1 MAKTSPSRRALPN
14 VGADAMLDGNIQI
27 ERAKDGL
34 SASLTFN
41 THYAISCKIAFYQ
54 DTGTTALPSTLDW
67 TPCNS
72 PQPGRAFKETA
83 ANLKP
88 DFFYVFAVKI
98 WAQNKTEESAFIK
111 VVRENSAPGDPT
123 TRYMIRLDIPTKSA
137 QVDSFASTSELEPVQ
152 KEFLAPFACKLATT
166 ERTLPGTRLA
176 ALPINRIN
184 SRGFLT
190 GLSFTSEDLADG
202 LLITGAALVP
212 TAEEWVINVQSKT
225 TSGAVRLTPPPQ
237 LKDVVIS
244 QSSTVNATENT
255 LEDNDLAAFKVSM
268 SAPLKITWT
277 ADRVAENSLAVM
289 TLTSPSKD
297 QSFICGFDGKVGNAS
312 IPAETLTALGAGR
325 IFLTVRLENIQ
336 MPLKDRWIS
345 RTIDWR
351 SLQMQLQ

>member
-1 MAKTSPSRRALPN
+1 MAKTSPSRRDLPN

-41 THYAISCKIAFYQ
+41 TLYAISCKIAYYQ
-54 DTGTTALPSTLDW
+54 DTGTTVQPSTLDW
-67 TPCNS
+67 TSCTS
-72 PQPGRAFKETA
+72 PQPGRAFKETV

-111 VVRENSAPGDPT
+111 VVRENAAPGDPT

-152 KEFLAPFACKLATT
+152 KEFLTPFACKAATT

-176 ALPINRIN
+176 SLPINRIN
-184 SRGFLT
+184 SRGFFT

-202 LLITGAALVP
+202 LLITGAALAP

-237 LKDVVIS
+237 LKDVAIS
-244 QSSTVNATENT
+244 QSTTVNATENT
-255 LEDNDLAAFKVSM
+255 LEDNEIAAFKVSM
-268 SAPLKITWT
+268 SAPLNISWT
-277 ADRVAENSLAVM
+277 ADRVAENSLAVI
-289 TLTSPSKD
+289 TLTSLSKEHR
-297 QSFICGFDGKVGNAS
+297 FICGFDGKVGNAP
-312 IPAETLTALGAGR
+312 IPSETLTTLGPGR

-336 MPLKDRWIS
+336 MPLKDRWLS
-345 RTIDWR
+345 RTVDWR
-351 SLQMQLQ
+351 SLQVQIQ